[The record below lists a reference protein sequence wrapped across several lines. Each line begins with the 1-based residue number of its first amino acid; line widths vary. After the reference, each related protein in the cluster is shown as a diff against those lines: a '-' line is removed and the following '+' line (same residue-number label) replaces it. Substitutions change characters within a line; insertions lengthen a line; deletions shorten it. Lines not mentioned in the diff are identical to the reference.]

1 MSRITDKTVY
11 EIENEQEPAK
21 EYDQTQFDPSQLIQ
35 EYLPNIQE
43 SMQEPMQSMEQPQPQ
58 GVQ

>member
-43 SMQEPMQSMEQPQPQ
+43 SMQEPMQSMEQPQP
-58 GVQ
+58 